1 MGPQHTAR
9 DEKMLRSQTPAQA
22 SKSSFRAILRSHR
35 WRSGSC
41 RPPLLCAMRRMTRH
55 VKDRPPAPGGYGP
68 ALWR

>member
-22 SKSSFRAILRSHR
+22 SKSSFHARSCGPIAGTPVR
-35 WRSGSC
+35 VARRS
-41 RPPLLCAMRRMTRH
+41 RAMRRMTRH
-55 VKDRPPAPGGYGP
+55 VKGRPPAPGGYGP